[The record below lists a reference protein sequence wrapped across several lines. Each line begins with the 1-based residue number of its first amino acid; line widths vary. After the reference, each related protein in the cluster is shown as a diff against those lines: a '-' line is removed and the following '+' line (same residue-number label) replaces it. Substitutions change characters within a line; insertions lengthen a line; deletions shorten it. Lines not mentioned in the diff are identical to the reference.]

1 VSDPTDV
8 HVGKRLRMRRVMLK
22 LSQGDLGKPCGVSF
36 QQIQKYEKGFNRVSA
51 SRLQQFAK
59 LLDVPVSFF
68 FEGLE
73 SNGGRKKNQPEDLAT
88 QLLSTRLGV
97 ELSKAFMAIEDRA
110 MRRAIVNLVE
120 QIANQ

>member
-1 VSDPTDV
+1 V
-8 HVGKRLRMRRVMLK
+8 HVGKRLKMRRVMLNITQ
-22 LSQGDLGKPCGVSF
+22 SNLGKRCGVTF
-36 QQIQKYEKGFNRVSA
+36 QQIQKYESGFNRVSA
-51 SRLQQFAK
+51 SRLQQVAN

-68 FEGLE
+68 FDGLE
-73 SNGGRKKNQPEDLAT
+73 ASGGRKKNQPEDLAQ

-97 ELSKAFMAIEDRA
+97 ELSKAFMTIEDGA